1 MTMDSATR
9 SRLVGLFVAEAEET
23 LTTLT
28 GLAEKLRVQVAPEDL
43 SDFGRSAHGLK
54 GAAAALGYGALA
66 TVLHDVEELSLQ
78 LAEAGPDVHRERHAR
93 LAQALELLGQGIAHM
108 AASGRDAFPDNLL
121 QLLQELLPH
130 RPATPRSAVGL
141 APQPPSAVGTG
152 AAAPEARSGGTSPR
166 AEVAAPAAQAAAA
179 PAMQGEGVLE
189 RISVPAEEVDA
200 ALRLASAL
208 ARGVALFQEHL
219 AGGTATALEK
229 PRAAAPS
236 TATLTSTAQ
245 ALAGM
250 AEQLESSI
258 SSLRLLP
265 AESAFSGFEQEVEQL
280 AARLGKQASV
290 VLYGLEVRADRRT
303 LQAARTMIRHLVRN
317 ALDHGVESPEGR
329 TAANKPI
336 AGRLVIRL
344 ETAESS
350 LKVTID
356 DDGRGFDLPSIR
368 MELSR
373 RSGDPARINTLSDPE
388 VLQLFAFQ
396 GGSTRESVSEISGR
410 GVGLSA
416 VAAMARDAGG
426 SIQLATRPGTGSTVI
441 FTLPLEVYAAEV
453 LTFSCDGRLLG
464 LPIQTV
470 ERTMYLRAGQDG
482 VQRGPTG
489 YTVAVDES
497 IIPFHRLTETLGGK
511 VGEALERFALVLRT
525 ADGIAAFGVDHVGEV
540 IGVVPLSVPGVAFPG
555 GLVSGLAQVADGTVL
570 EILNARQLLA
580 AARAARPA
588 LAEDAESPVRGA
600 ATSAARAPAPAR
612 VDKALEVML
621 AEDSLATRE
630 VLRVLLE
637 EQGFRVRLAA
647 DGEEALARVAEQLP
661 DVLVS
666 DVNMPRRDGL
676 SLTRQ
681 LRARPE
687 TARLPIILLTSQD
700 DAAAQAAGAAAGADA
715 YLIKS
720 RFNAGV
726 LQETLNRIGVRVQR

>member
-28 GLAEKLRVQVAPEDL
+28 GLAEKLRAQVAPEDL

-54 GAAAALGYGALA
+54 GAAAALGFSALA

-78 LAEAGPDVHRERHAR
+78 LAEAGPDAHRERHAR

-121 QLLQELLPH
+121 QLLQALLPH
-130 RPATPRSAVGL
+130 RPAAPRSAVGL
-141 APQPPSAVGTG
+141 APQPPSAVGSG
-152 AAAPEARSGGTSPR
+152 ATAPEARAGGTSPR
-166 AEVAAPAAQAAAA
+166 VDAATQAAAA
-179 PAMQGEGVLE
+179 PAVQGEGVLE

-219 AGGTATALEK
+219 AGGTANALEK
-229 PRAAAPS
+229 PLAAASS
-236 TATLTSTAQ
+236 TATLSSTAQ

-290 VLYGLEVRADRRT
+290 VLFGLEVRADRRT

-317 ALDHGVESPEGR
+317 ALDHGIESPEGR
-329 TAANKPI
+329 TAGNKPI
-336 AGRLVIRL
+336 AGKLAIRL

-396 GGSTRESVSEISGR
+396 GGSTRENVSEISGR

-426 SIQLATRPGTGSTVI
+426 SIQLATRPGAGSTVI

-453 LTFSCDGRLLG
+453 LTFSCAGRLLG

-470 ERTMYLRAGQDG
+470 ERTMYLRGGQDG

-489 YTVAVDES
+489 YTLAVDES

-580 AARAARPA
+580 AARAARPT
-588 LAEDAESPVRGA
+588 LAELAEGPARSA
-600 ATSAARAPAPAR
+600 AAPAARAPAPAR
-612 VDKALEVML
+612 EDKALEVML

-681 LRARPE
+681 LRSRPE

-700 DAAAQAAGAAAGADA
+700 DEAAQAAGAAAGADA

>member
-1 MTMDSATR
+1 MTIDSATR

-28 GLAEKLRVQVAPEDL
+28 ALAEKLRVQAAPEDL

-54 GAAAALGYGALA
+54 GAAAALGFDVLA
-66 TVLHDVEELSLQ
+66 TVLHDLEELSLQ
-78 LAEAGPDVHRERHAR
+78 LAEAAPDSHRERHAR
-93 LAQALELLGQGIAHM
+93 LAQSLELLGQGIAHM
-108 AASGRDAFPDNLL
+108 AASGRDAFPENLL
-121 QLLQELLPH
+121 PALQSLLPH
-130 RPATPRSAVGL
+130 RPAAPRAAVGL
-141 APQPPSAVGTG
+141 SAQPPTAPANGASAPPAAPQSG
-152 AAAPEARSGGTSPR
+152 ANPKSPR
-166 AEVAAPAAQAAAA
+166 AEFASPASAPATQAAA
-179 PAMQGEGVLE
+179 GEGVVE

-219 AGGTATALEK
+219 AGGTANALEK
-229 PRAAAPS
+229 PRTAATS

-250 AEQLESSI
+250 AEQLENSI

-265 AESAFSGFEQEVEQL
+265 ADSAFSGFEQEVAQL

-290 VLYGLEVRADRRT
+290 ALYGLDVRADRRT

-317 ALDHGVESPEGR
+317 ALDHGIESPEGR
-329 TAANKPI
+329 TAANKQI
-336 AGRLVIRL
+336 EGHLAIRL

-396 GGSTRESVSEISGR
+396 GGSTRENVSEISGR

-426 SIQLATRPGTGSTVI
+426 SIQLATRPGAGSTVI

-453 LTFSCDGRLLG
+453 LTFSCSGRLLG

-470 ERTMYLRAGQDG
+470 ERTMYLRAGQEG

-497 IIPFHRLTETLGGK
+497 IVPFHRLTETFGDEP
-511 VGEALERFALVLRT
+511 GEALERFALVLRT

-580 AARAARPA
+580 VARAARPQ
-588 LAEDAESPVRGA
+588 LAEA
-600 ATSAARAPAPAR
+600 AASAASFAARAPAPAR
-612 VDKALEVML
+612 VNKALEVML

-681 LRARPE
+681 LRAKPE